1 MIPYNE
7 PHHGEPQLVWDIDDA
22 ITNLMTAAQ
31 LISMGK
37 DKEAADALALAVF
50 STNEAISRVK
60 DAEYMAKAFPE
71 MKVAA

>member
-1 MIPYNE
+1 MIPYSE
-7 PHHGEPQLVWDIDDA
+7 PSHGEPQLIWDIDDA

-31 LISMGK
+31 LISMGN

-50 STNEAISRVK
+50 STNEAISKVK